1 MTTTRQ
7 SPADEAPAQRRALV
21 LQQAWSSALGRPVA
35 LQDNY
40 FDLGGDS
47 MTALRI
53 ISLARAEGVS
63 VTARQLF
70 TTPSLAALAGVATDL
85 APPEPAAQQVTPASV
100 ALSPMQR
107 WFFDQGFE
115 EPERWHQAVLLQVAA
130 EDDAGL
136 DAALQAVV
144 DRHDVFG
151 YRYSLVEGSWVQR
164 LEPDACRL
172 TLRRCVAESPW
183 TAERI
188 VESAAAAADPPAS
201 LSSGPLAEATI
212 FSSPGEPSFVLFAVH
227 HLIIDIASW
236 HVLLGDLRQAL
247 HPTGSGGLQ
256 PVSSAGYASWSSWLE
271 SGPGVADRPWVEVP
285 HRDPS
290 ADDGAVAEPATPP
303 ARGTEGEAEVESIT
317 LDLPPALAART
328 REAGGNRFLEA
339 VAVAALARSWAAVT
353 ADRTVRIDVENHG
366 RDTPA
371 DLDVSGTVGWFTA
384 IRPVVVSDPLTLEL
398 PALSAAVQQG
408 LDSGHPH
415 DFGRWSNGGAGRS
428 GRLPA
433 PQAVLNVLGASG
445 SVFGRSAPQ
454 AQELLTSVPLPL
466 GYGRGAGNHRA
477 YELEVFADIDPV
489 RVCLSVRHDP
499 GRWTHQSVRRL
510 LDSLATEFA
519 GAFSPEAGARHVP
532 APRTGTDE

>member
-7 SPADEAPAQRRALV
+7 SPADEVPAQRRALV
-21 LQQAWSSALGRPVA
+21 LQQAWSRVLGRPVA

-70 TTPSLAALAGVATDL
+70 TTPSLAALAGLATDL
-85 APPEPAAQQVTPASV
+85 APPEPAAQQVMPAVQQAKAVSV
-100 ALSPMQR
+100 PLSPMQR
-107 WFFDQGFE
+107 WFFAQDFE
-115 EPERWHQAVLLQVAA
+115 EPEQWHQAVLLQVPAG
-130 EDDAGL
+130 DDAGL

-144 DRHDVFG
+144 DRHEVFA
-151 YRYSLVEGSWVQR
+151 YRYSLVEGAWVQR

-172 TLRRCVAESPW
+172 TLRRCVAELPW
-183 TAERI
+183 TPERI
-188 VESAAAAADPPAS
+188 VESAATAVDPPAS
-201 LSSGPLAEATI
+201 LASGPLAEATI
-212 FSSPGEPSFVLFAVH
+212 FSSPGEPSFVLFAIH

-247 HPTGSGGLQ
+247 RPTGSGELQ
-256 PVSSAGYASWSSWLE
+256 PVSSASYANWTSWLE
-271 SGPGVADRPWVEVP
+271 SGPDGVADRPWVEIP
-285 HRDPS
+285 
-290 ADDGAVAEPATPP
+290 DGGTRAGTAAEPAAPP
-303 ARGTEGEAEVESIT
+303 ARGTEGGAELESIT

-353 ADRTVRIDVENHG
+353 GDRTVRIDVENHG

-384 IRPVVVSDPLTLEL
+384 IRPVVVSAPLTLEVPTL
-398 PALSAAVQQG
+398 AAAVQQG
-408 LDSGHPH
+408 LDKGHPH
-415 DFGRWSNGGAGRS
+415 DFGRWSKGGAGRP
-428 GRLPA
+428 GGLPA

-445 SVFGRSAPQ
+445 SVFGNRPQ
-454 AQELLTSVPLPL
+454 AGDELLVSVPLPL

-477 YELEVFADIDPV
+477 YELEVFADLDPA
-489 RVCLSVRHDP
+489 RVCFSVRYDP
-499 GRWTHQSVRRL
+499 DRWTQQSVRRL
-510 LDSLATEFA
+510 LDSLATEFPD
-519 GAFSPEAGARHVP
+519 AFESEAGN
-532 APRTGTDE
+532 G